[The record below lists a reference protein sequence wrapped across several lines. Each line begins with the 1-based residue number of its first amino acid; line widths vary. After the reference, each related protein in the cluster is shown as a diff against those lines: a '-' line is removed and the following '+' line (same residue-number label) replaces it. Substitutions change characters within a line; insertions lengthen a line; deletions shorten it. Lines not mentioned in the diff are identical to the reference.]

1 MAEDKEY
8 YKTVFVLEKT
18 LAISIGEAYYQR
30 VLNTQNLDNINK
42 KGATFAPAVRAP
54 FLFILP
60 KFVAIDNCNKR
71 STHMIYDCIPFFNEL
86 DILKLRLHIMSPYVD
101 KFVIEEAA
109 VTFSGEPKSM
119 IYAQNR
125 KMFAEFEDK
134 IIYVPVEKTPPEI
147 TVTHERDKYQKN
159 QLIRGLVNC
168 AADDIIIFSD
178 VDEIPNPKVLKD
190 VIDNFDPSKVY
201 HLAQRMFYCFL
212 NMEEISG
219 SLLSI
224 TGEFADVPKK
234 QWLGTKIC
242 SFGNLPKEGIVYL
255 REVSPSDASSVRVA
269 DGGWHFGY
277 MGGNGEKNVARRISE
292 KVQAAAHQEYNEAKY
307 LREAVDRLLCGGDIF
322 GRDAKFIRV
331 DIDETYPDYLRE
343 HMEEYD
349 YLIAPPVSKI
359 RIACKKGILAVK
371 GFLRKL
377 HGKLV

>member
-1 MAEDKEY
+1 
-8 YKTVFVLEKT
+8 
-18 LAISIGEAYYQR
+18 
-30 VLNTQNLDNINK
+30 
-42 KGATFAPAVRAP
+42 
-54 FLFILP
+54 
-60 KFVAIDNCNKR
+60 
-71 STHMIYDCIPFFNEL
+71 MIYDCIPFFNEL
-86 DILKLRLHIMSPYVD
+86 DILKLRLHIMAPYVD

-109 VTFSGEPKSM
+109 VTFSGEPKPM
-119 IYAQNR
+119 IFAQNR

-159 QLIRGLVNC
+159 QLIRGLGNC
-168 AADDIIIFSD
+168 SADDIIIFSD
-178 VDEIPNPKVLKD
+178 VDEIPNPKVLKG
-190 VIDNFDPSKVY
+190 VIDNFEASKVY

-224 TGEFADVPKK
+224 TGEFAGVPKK

-349 YLIAPPVSKI
+349 YLIAPPVSKS
-359 RIACKKGILAVK
+359 RIACKKAILAVK